1 MALLST
7 TFDGDKGII
16 RLQDI
21 SMRGVDRLPDG
32 RGIISSVIYLRRLT
46 PGMLHKATELECCR
60 EVGV

>member
-32 RGIISSVIYLRRLT
+32 
-46 PGMLHKATELECCR
+46 
-60 EVGV
+60 